1 MEKECKVLIELL
13 RSMRYR
19 QYPKDLVDGCAL
31 FLPLCGAMVRGLV
44 YASCFQ
50 RRRSVVLPF
59 LQRLTATDQYGPS
72 GVMEFRGQGAAL
84 LVVRSFSTPPRTLFG
99 RGGNGGGGSTGD
111 GNSNGGSGSGSGGG
125 GGYRI
130 RRPDLNPY
138 TGNNTLS
145 NEGGGGGGGGGGP
158 GRKRVNIYTNT
169 TPYVGGTKGSR
180 ANAITIFPGNFMDDD
195 DAYSD
200 EEDDESLD
208 DMPDADEVQYREH
221 VRDQEA
227 AAQAL
232 RLRRLAQNT
241 PVERVPEIDARGRSY
256 GRGGR
261 KTAQARVW
269 IQPGYG
275 EIVINHRTLT
285 DYFDRLT
292 DREQVLA
299 PFVATE
305 TCGAFDMQVMVKGGG
320 LTGQAGAIRHGLA
333 RALNAYNPDLY
344 RSPLKLLGY
353 LTRDP
358 RKVERKKV
366 GHVKARKSPQWVRR

>member
-1 MEKECKVLIELL
+1 
-13 RSMRYR
+13 
-19 QYPKDLVDGCAL
+19 
-31 FLPLCGAMVRGLV
+31 MVRGMA
-44 YASCFQ
+44 YASRFQ
-50 RRRSVVLPF
+50 KRSVLPF
-59 LQRLTATDQYGPS
+59 LQRLATNQYGTT
-72 GVMEFRGQGAAL
+72 GVMEPRQGAVAF
-84 LVVRSFSTPPRTLFG
+84 LVVRFFSTPPRSLFG
-99 RGGNGGGGSTGD
+99 RGGGGGSTGE
-111 GNSNGGSGSGSGGG
+111 GNSNGGSGSGG

-138 TGNNTLS
+138 SGMGTNSNTPS
-145 NEGGGGGGGGGGP
+145 NERGGGGGGP
-158 GRKRVNIYTNT
+158 NRKRVNIYTNT
-169 TPYVGGTKGSR
+169 TPYVGGTKGTR
-180 ANAITIFPGNFMDDD
+180 ANAITIFPGNFQDDD

-200 EEDDESLD
+200 EEDGDESPD
-208 DMPDADEVQYREH
+208 DLPDADEVQHRDYLRE
-221 VRDQEA
+221 QEA

-232 RLRRLAQNT
+232 RLRRLEQNK

-320 LTGQAGAIRHGLA
+320 LSGQAGAIRHGLA

-344 RSPLKLLGY
+344 RPPLKLLGY

>member
-1 MEKECKVLIELL
+1 
-13 RSMRYR
+13 
-19 QYPKDLVDGCAL
+19 
-31 FLPLCGAMVRGLV
+31 MVRGLV
-44 YASCFQ
+44 YASHFQ
-50 RRRSVVLPF
+50 RRSVLPF
-59 LQRLTATDQYGPS
+59 LKRLAADQYGTS
-72 GVMEFRGQGAAL
+72 GVVEQLSRGQVAL
-84 LVVRSFSTPPRTLFG
+84 VIGRSFSSPPRTLFG
-99 RGGNGGGGSTGD
+99 RGGSGGGNTGD
-111 GNSNGGSGSGSGGG
+111 GNSNGGSGNGGGG

-138 TGNNTLS
+138 TGMGTNSNT
-145 NEGGGGGGGGGGP
+145 NEGGGGGGGGQ

-169 TPYVGGTKGSR
+169 TPYVGGTKGTR
-180 ANAITIFPGNFMDDD
+180 ANAITIFPGNFQDDD

-200 EEDDESLD
+200 DEDGGESLAD
-208 DMPDADEVQYREH
+208 DDLPDADEVQYRDYLRE
-221 VRDQEA
+221 QEA
-227 AAQAL
+227 TAQAL
-232 RLRRLAQNT
+232 RLRRLEQNK

-305 TCGAFDMQVMVKGGG
+305 TCGAFDVQAMVKGGG

-344 RSPLKLLGY
+344 RPPLKLLGY